1 MEMMSESAFWGQV
14 QQTLRRV
21 EPKLIA
27 AAPVENENY
36 AESYHF
42 VEQHALEHRLTNTM
56 AALIAMRGRMTCG
69 HMERESRT
77 HEQSTHLGYFVHCL
91 AVTQMLIDL
100 HIPLSHR
107 EEDVLLA
114 SSLCHIL
121 FETIRCESLEQEL
134 SGRYGLDPLVYDTVK
149 RIVREDDQSGAEQKR
164 FFEAIREHKLA
175 LLIKLADRGVLV
187 EQLYGFSSWS
197 ARNYI
202 YETRNFFFPM
212 CIYAKEH
219 YPELLAPVSV
229 LTEKMRCLIEVSEI
243 LLSRYDA
250 REMELTQEILSLKE
264 ENATIRRMI
273 HAMKSRNRA
282 GG

>member
-27 AAPVENENY
+27 AAPVENEAY
-36 AESYHF
+36 AEAYRF
-42 VEQHALEHRLTNTM
+42 VEQYALERRLVNTM
-56 AALIAMRGRMTCG
+56 VALIAMRGRMTCG

-77 HEQSTHLGYFVHCL
+77 HEQSTHIGYFVHCL

-100 HIPLSHR
+100 HISLSHR

-219 YPELLAPVSV
+219 YPELLGVVSV
-229 LTEKMRCLIEVSEI
+229 LMEKIRNLTELAEI
-243 LLSRYDA
+243 LLARYESR
-250 REMELTQEILSLKE
+250 ENELTQQILALQE
-264 ENATIRRMI
+264 ENATLRSLICSLQEI
-273 HAMKSRNRA
+273 N
-282 GG
+282 